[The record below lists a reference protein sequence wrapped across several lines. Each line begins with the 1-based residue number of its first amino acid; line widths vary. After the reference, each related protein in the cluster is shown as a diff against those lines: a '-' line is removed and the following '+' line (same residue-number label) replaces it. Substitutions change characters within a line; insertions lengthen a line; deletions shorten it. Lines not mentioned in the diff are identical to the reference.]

1 MEGWKLL
8 VTVGWLFPTCQGY
21 DPKNILVLGGNG
33 FIGAATSERLIARGD
48 NLVLVNRGN
57 WYWDSHSTVK
67 PHVKHLTCDRQRQ
80 LRHCE
85 DLRRFKDFVYFDVV
99 VDFSAYHSE
108 AVEDVLDL
116 LKGRVGRYIYISS
129 DSVYEVC
136 SKNHSNPSR
145 ESDAVRPMNAE
156 EKLQMAGKDDYGHRK
171 LECEEV
177 LVRQRQEEGGVPYVL
192 LRLPDVIGPRDNTYR
207 WWMYQMWLRL
217 SGYLERQISIPKF
230 LMDQKLSFVYS
241 LDVADMVVKLTDCE
255 LGKFDNAYN
264 LGTDEMPTLL
274 EVLELMKRQ
283 LNLENT
289 HIPVNDSAEAI
300 YLFPSV
306 KLGPVDSSKAKDMLN
321 WTPTSFETIS
331 RQTIRFY
338 EFAIR
343 NKGFVLARK
352 EIIRNMQAY
361 FTKQPHNVLYGLNGV
376 YGIKY
381 PDTHDEL

>member
-1 MEGWKLL
+1 MEWWK
-8 VTVGWLFPTCQGY
+8 VIVAIGWLFSTTEAH

-57 WYWDSHSTVK
+57 WYWDSKSTVK
-67 PHVKHLTCDRQRQ
+67 PFVIHLTCDRQRQ

-85 DLRRFKDFVYFDVV
+85 DLRRFKDAVYFDVV
-99 VDFSAYHSE
+99 IDFSAYHSE

-116 LKGRVGRYIYISS
+116 LKSRIGRYIYISS

-136 SKNHSNPSR
+136 QKNHSNPSL
-145 ESDAVRPMNAE
+145 ESDAVRPFNTE
-156 EKLQMAGKDDYGHRK
+156 ERLLMAGKDDYGHRK

-177 LVRQRQEEGGVPYVL
+177 LVRQREKGGVPYVL

-207 WWMYQMWLRL
+207 WWMYQMWLKL

-230 LMDQKLSFVYS
+230 LLNHKLSFVYS
-241 LDVADMVVKLTDCE
+241 LDVADLIVQLTECGLE
-255 LGKFDNAYN
+255 KFDNAYN
-264 LGTDEMPTLL
+264 LGTDETPTLQ

-283 LNLENT
+283 LGIENIP
-289 HIPVNDSAEAI
+289 IPVNDSADAI

-306 KLGPVDSSKAKDMLN
+306 KLGSIDSGKAKDLLN
-321 WTPTSFETIS
+321 WTPTPFEIIS
-331 RQTIRFY
+331 KQTIHFY
-338 EFAIR
+338 ESAIR
-343 NKGFVLARK
+343 NKDFVVARK

-361 FTKQPHNVLYGLNGV
+361 FTKQPHNVWYGLSGV